1 MEDSRARA
9 RGCEYRSGLGMVVEG
24 IEGRLDFAE
33 PARRRFRRE
42 RKRAQVDPGRGFS
55 RTSRKIGNLG
65 NRDSLP
71 TAVELT

>member
-1 MEDSRARA
+1 
-9 RGCEYRSGLGMVVEG
+9 MVVEG

-42 RKRAQVDPGRGFS
+42 RERAQADPCRGVS
-55 RTSRKIGNLG
+55 RTSRKIGNRRD
-65 NRDSLP
+65 RDSFP